1 MEKLVENRLAEKS
14 IGFWLLVGQGI
25 SGIAPLVAMTS
36 VLTASAIFAEG
47 SVTLSYILGV
57 MVVFLIVNTIFQY
70 SIRTAS
76 AGGYYT
82 FISKSLGPRLGF
94 VTGWIYIIYGIGVL
108 LNEPIF
114 YGLMV
119 QLSLPYF
126 FGIHLPSYT
135 WLLIVILFLFIELF
149 ITVLGIKISLK
160 YTLTSSLIELALI
173 LIFSIVVII
182 ESGPSNSYLPFTPLL
197 SPTGWQGVFYGLFF
211 SMLAFAGYDTT
222 VNIAEE
228 AKLPEKTIG
237 KAVIF
242 QVLLTGFVFII
253 MAYATTIGWGMHN
266 MDTFSTSITNG
277 ISIPGVLLV
286 NKYLGIVA
294 VVIMLVLVGN
304 STISSS
310 TSFLNAVGRNLYAL
324 GREVLPNKL
333 SKVSRKYKTPYISL
347 SLISFSALIVV
358 LITSYA
364 INAIND
370 VSQALNLFL
379 IAATIATL
387 GTITMQI
394 FINFALPFYSKK
406 FTKKSILL
414 HIIFPLTA
422 FAFLLGALYASIWP
436 PSLPISLAPLIFLI
450 WALIG
455 VLVIFIIGRDKKKLF
470 KIGSIR
476 MDF

>member
-1 MEKLVENRLAEKS
+1 MERFEDNKLAEKTV
-14 IGFWLLVGQGI
+14 GFWLLVGQGI

-36 VLTASAIFAEG
+36 VLTASAIYAGG
-47 SVTLSYILGV
+47 SVTLSYILGL

-82 FISKSLGPRLGF
+82 FITKSLGPKIGF
-94 VTGWIYIIYGIGVL
+94 VTGWIYILYGLGVL

-119 QLSLPYF
+119 QLSIPYF

-135 WLLIVILFLFIELF
+135 WLIIVISFLLIELI
-149 ITVLGIKISLK
+149 ITILGIRISLK

-173 LIFSIVVII
+173 LIFSIVVIV
-182 ESGPSNSYLPFTPLL
+182 EAGPSNSYLPFTPYL

-228 AKLPEKTIG
+228 AKLPQKTIG
-237 KAVIF
+237 RAVIV

-253 MAYATTIGWGMHN
+253 MAYATTIGWGMYN
-266 MDTFSTSITNG
+266 MDTFATSITNG

-286 NKYLGIVA
+286 YKYLGIFA
-294 VVIMLVLVGN
+294 VITMLILVGN

-324 GREVLPNKL
+324 GREVLPGSL
-333 SKVSRKYKTPYISL
+333 AKVSRRYRTPYISL
-347 SLISFSALIVV
+347 SLMSITSV
-358 LITSYA
+358 LIIIISA
-364 INAIND
+364 FAMNAVND
-370 VSQALNLFL
+370 VSQTLNLFL
-379 IAATIATL
+379 IAATIATP

-394 FINFALPFYSKK
+394 LINFALPFYSRK
-406 FTKKSILL
+406 FTKRSILF
-414 HIIFPLTA
+414 HIVLPLTA
-422 FAFLLGALYASIWP
+422 FTFLLGALYASIWP
-436 PSLPISLAPLIFLI
+436 PSFPIEFAPIIFISWAFIGYLI
-450 WALIG
+450 
-455 VLVIFIIGRDKKKLF
+455 VMIIGRDKKKLF
-470 KIGSIR
+470 RIGSIR

>member
-1 MEKLVENRLAEKS
+1 MEEAKLAEKTV
-14 IGFWLLVGQGI
+14 GFWLLVGQGI

-36 VLTASAIFAEG
+36 VLTASAVYAGG
-47 SVTLSYILGV
+47 SVTLSYILGL

-82 FISKSLGPRLGF
+82 FISKSLGPRIGF
-94 VTGWIYIIYGIGVL
+94 VTGWIYIIYGLGVL

-126 FGIHLPSYT
+126 FGISLPSYT
-135 WLLIVILFLFIELF
+135 WLLIVIAFLLIELL

-160 YTLTSSLIELALI
+160 YTLTSSLIELSLI
-173 LIFSIVVII
+173 LIFSIVVIV
-182 ESGPSNSYLPFTPLL
+182 ESGPSNSYLPFTPAL

-237 KAVIF
+237 KSVIV

-253 MAYATTIGWGMHN
+253 MAYATTIGWGMYN
-266 MDTFSTSITNG
+266 MNTFASSITNG

-286 NKYLGIVA
+286 YKYLGIAA
-294 VVIMLVLVGN
+294 VITMLVLVGN

-310 TSFLNAVGRNLYAL
+310 TSFLNAVGRNLFAL
-324 GREVLPNKL
+324 GREVLPKSL
-333 SKVSRKYKTPYISL
+333 AKVSRKYRTPYVSL
-347 SLISFSALIVV
+347 LIMSFSSIIIVSVASVVMNAL
-358 LITSYA
+358 S
-364 INAIND
+364 D
-370 VSQALNLFL
+370 VSQTLNLFL

-394 FINFALPFYSKK
+394 LINFALPFYSRK
-406 FTKKSILL
+406 FTKKSIIF
-414 HIIFPLTA
+414 HIILPITA
-422 FAFLLGALYASIWP
+422 FAFLLGALYASVWP
-436 PSLPISLAPLIFLI
+436 PSFPVEFGPIIFIL

-455 VLVIFIIGRDKKKLF
+455 VIAILIIGRDKKKLF

>member
-1 MEKLVENRLAEKS
+1 MEENKLAEKS
-14 IGFWLLVGQGI
+14 VGFWLLVGQGI

-36 VLTASAIFAEG
+36 VLTASAIYAGG
-47 SVTLSYILGV
+47 SVTLSYILGL

-82 FISKSLGPRLGF
+82 FITKSLGPRMGF
-94 VTGWIYIIYGIGVL
+94 VTGWIYIIYGLGVL

-126 FGIHLPSYT
+126 FHIYLPSYT
-135 WLLIVILFLFIELF
+135 WLVIVVAFLLLELL
-149 ITVLGIKISLK
+149 ITVLGIKVSLK

-173 LIFSIVVII
+173 LIFSIVVIV
-182 ESGPSNSYLPFTPLL
+182 ESGPANSYLPFTPSL

-237 KAVIF
+237 RAVIV

-253 MAYATTIGWGMHN
+253 MAYATTIGWGMYS
-266 MDTFSTSITNG
+266 MDTFATSITNG

-294 VVIMLVLVGN
+294 VVAMLVLVGN
-304 STISSS
+304 STVSSS
-310 TSFLNAVGRNLYAL
+310 TSFLNAVGRNLFAL
-324 GREVLPNKL
+324 GREVLPKSL
-333 SKVSRKYKTPYISL
+333 AKVSRKYKTPYISL
-347 SLISFSALIVV
+347 ALMSISSVIIV
-358 LITSYA
+358 IIA
-364 INAIND
+364 GFAMNAVND
-370 VSQALNLFL
+370 VGATLNLFL

-394 FINFALPFYSKK
+394 LINFALPFYSRK
-406 FTKKSILL
+406 FTKRS
-414 HIIFPLTA
+414 IIFHIVLPIAA
-422 FAFLLGALYASIWP
+422 FAFLLGALYASVWP
-436 PSLPISLAPLIFLI
+436 PSFPVEFAPIIFII

-455 VLVIFIIGRDKKKLF
+455 VVVVMVIGRDKSKLF

>member
-1 MEKLVENRLAEKS
+1 MEEAKLAEKTV
-14 IGFWLLVGQGI
+14 GFWLLVGQGI

-36 VLTASAIFAEG
+36 VLTASAIYAGG
-47 SVTLSYILGV
+47 SVTLSYILGL

-82 FISKSLGPRLGF
+82 FISKSLGPRIGF
-94 VTGWIYIIYGIGVL
+94 VTGWIYIIYGLGVL

-126 FGIHLPSYT
+126 FGISLPSYT
-135 WLLIVILFLFIELF
+135 WLLIVIAFLLIELL

-160 YTLTSSLIELALI
+160 YTLTSSLIELSLI
-173 LIFSIVVII
+173 LIFSIVVIV
-182 ESGPSNSYLPFTPLL
+182 ESGPSNSYLPFTPAL

-237 KAVIF
+237 KSVIV

-253 MAYATTIGWGMHN
+253 MAYATTIGWGMYN
-266 MDTFSTSITNG
+266 MNTFASSITNG

-286 NKYLGIVA
+286 YKYLGIAA
-294 VVIMLVLVGN
+294 VITMLVLVGN

-310 TSFLNAVGRNLYAL
+310 TSFLNAVGRNLFAL
-324 GREVLPNKL
+324 GREVLPKSL
-333 SKVSRKYKTPYISL
+333 AKVSRKYRTPYVSL
-347 SLISFSALIVV
+347 LIMSFSSIIIVSVASVVMNAL
-358 LITSYA
+358 S
-364 INAIND
+364 D
-370 VSQALNLFL
+370 VSQTLNLFL

-394 FINFALPFYSKK
+394 LINFALPFYSRK
-406 FTKKSILL
+406 FTKKSIIF
-414 HIIFPLTA
+414 HIILPITA
-422 FAFLLGALYASIWP
+422 FAFLLGALYASVWP
-436 PSLPISLAPLIFLI
+436 PSFPVEFGPIIFIL

-455 VLVIFIIGRDKKKLF
+455 VIAILIIGRDKKKLF

>member
-160 YTLTSSLIELALI
+160 SSIPDWLLMKAKRLYVNTRF
-173 LIFSIVVII
+173 FSI
-182 ESGPSNSYLPFTPLL
+182 
-197 SPTGWQGVFYGLFF
+197 
-211 SMLAFAGYDTT
+211 
-222 VNIAEE
+222 
-228 AKLPEKTIG
+228 
-237 KAVIF
+237 
-242 QVLLTGFVFII
+242 
-253 MAYATTIGWGMHN
+253 
-266 MDTFSTSITNG
+266 
-277 ISIPGVLLV
+277 
-286 NKYLGIVA
+286 
-294 VVIMLVLVGN
+294 
-304 STISSS
+304 
-310 TSFLNAVGRNLYAL
+310 
-324 GREVLPNKL
+324 
-333 SKVSRKYKTPYISL
+333 
-347 SLISFSALIVV
+347 
-358 LITSYA
+358 
-364 INAIND
+364 
-370 VSQALNLFL
+370 
-379 IAATIATL
+379 
-387 GTITMQI
+387 
-394 FINFALPFYSKK
+394 
-406 FTKKSILL
+406 
-414 HIIFPLTA
+414 
-422 FAFLLGALYASIWP
+422 
-436 PSLPISLAPLIFLI
+436 
-450 WALIG
+450 
-455 VLVIFIIGRDKKKLF
+455 
-470 KIGSIR
+470 
-476 MDF
+476 

>member
-1 MEKLVENRLAEKS
+1 MVESKLAEKTV
-14 IGFWLLVGQGI
+14 GFWLLVGQGI

-36 VLTASAIFAEG
+36 VLTASAIYAGG
-47 SVTLSYILGV
+47 SVTLSYILGL

-82 FISKSLGPRLGF
+82 FISKSLGPRIGF
-94 VTGWIYIIYGIGVL
+94 VTGWIYIIYGLGVL

-126 FGIHLPSYT
+126 FGIILPSYT
-135 WLLIVILFLFIELF
+135 WLLIVIAFLLIELL

-160 YTLTSSLIELALI
+160 YTLTSSLIELSLI
-173 LIFSIVVII
+173 FIFSIVVIV
-182 ESGPSNSYLPFTPLL
+182 ESGPSNSYLPFTPAL

-237 KAVIF
+237 KSVIV

-253 MAYATTIGWGMHN
+253 MAYATTIGWGMYN
-266 MDTFSTSITNG
+266 MDTFASSITNG

-286 NKYLGIVA
+286 YKYLGIVA
-294 VVIMLVLVGN
+294 VITMLVLVGN

-310 TSFLNAVGRNLYAL
+310 TSFLNAVGRNLFAL
-324 GREVLPNKL
+324 GREVLPKSL
-333 SKVSRKYKTPYISL
+333 AKVSRKYRTPYISL
-347 SLISFSALIVV
+347 SIMSFSSIIIVSVASVVMNAL
-358 LITSYA
+358 S
-364 INAIND
+364 D
-370 VSQALNLFL
+370 VSQTLNLFL
-379 IAATIATL
+379 IAATLATL

-394 FINFALPFYSKK
+394 LINFALPFYSRK
-406 FTKKSILL
+406 FTKKSIIF
-414 HIIFPLTA
+414 HIILPITA
-422 FAFLLGALYASIWP
+422 FAFLLGALYASVWP
-436 PSLPISLAPLIFLI
+436 PSFPVEFGPIIFIL

-455 VLVIFIIGRDKKKLF
+455 VIVIFIIGRDKKKLF